1 MTTKAE
7 REHMGKIAG
16 MACVVCHLM
25 GRTQESRTEVHHLRE
40 GVGMSQRQSNFLT
53 IPLCVDDH
61 RGANGIHGDKSYMH
75 TLKVDELGLLA
86 VTIELLAD
94 EREFS

>member
-1 MTTKAE
+1 MSKTSSRAE

-40 GVGMSQRQSNFLT
+40 GGDRSQRQPNFPT
-53 IPLCVDDH
+53 ITPYGNDH
-61 RGANGIHGDKSYMH
+61 RGAH
-75 TLKVDELGLLA
+75 
-86 VTIELLAD
+86 
-94 EREFS
+94 